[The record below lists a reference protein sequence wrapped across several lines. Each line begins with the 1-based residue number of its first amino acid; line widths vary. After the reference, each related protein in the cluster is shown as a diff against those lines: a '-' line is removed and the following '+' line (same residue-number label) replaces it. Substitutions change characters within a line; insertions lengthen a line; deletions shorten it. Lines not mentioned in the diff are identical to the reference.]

1 MIPLLMDL
9 ETEWRGGQNQALLLL
24 KGLLARG
31 HAPELVAKQGSA
43 LAERAAAAGVTLH
56 GVPDR
61 RATFHAFRRLTKLFA
76 KRVPDIVHANEPH
89 ALTAAWLA
97 RANRVAPLVVSRRVG
112 YPLSRGWI
120 AKSRYR
126 AARRIIANS
135 RWVAENV
142 AACGIPQGQIVVI
155 HEGVEVSAPLT
166 LEERRSARRRWGI
179 SDNQPLLGCTS
190 VFLAD
195 KGHEWLIR
203 ALAALQTEFPNCRL
217 LLAGD
222 GPLRPK
228 LESLARDLGIS
239 DRVLF
244 PGFVKDI
251 DSVYAALDVFLL
263 PSFFEALNNS
273 LLAAMALEVPCI
285 AFAKGALPEIIEHQ
299 RSGLLVSGPDV
310 AELRGAVARIL
321 ADRAFAQQIGRAA
334 RERVQRNFSA
344 DWMVE
349 KTLKLYEELRAR

>member
-1 MIPLLMDL
+1 VIPLLVDL

-24 KGLLARG
+24 KGLRARG
-31 HAPELVAKQGSA
+31 HAPELVAKRGSA
-43 LAERAAAAGVTLH
+43 LAERAAGAGVTLH
-56 GVPDR
+56 TVQDLT
-61 RATFHAFRRLTKLFA
+61 ATFSAFRKLKELFA
-76 KRVPDIVHANEPH
+76 ARLPDVVHANEPH

-126 AARRIIANS
+126 AVRRIIANS
-135 RWVAENV
+135 KWVAENV
-142 AACGIPQGQIVVI
+142 AACGIPQGQIAVI

-166 LEERRSARRRWGI
+166 LEQRRSARHRWGI
-179 SDNQPLLGCTS
+179 SEDQPLLGCTS

-203 ALAALQTEFPNCRL
+203 ALAALRTEFPNCRL

-228 LESLARDLGIS
+228 LESLARELGLS

-263 PSFFEALNNS
+263 PAFFEALNNS
-273 LLAAMALEVPCI
+273 LLAAMAFEIPCI

-299 RSGLLVSGPDV
+299 SSGLLVSGPDV
-310 AELRGAVARIL
+310 AEIRGAVARIL
-321 ADRAFAQQIGRAA
+321 NDTDFAKQMGRAA
-334 RERVQRNFSA
+334 RERIQRNFSA
-344 DWMVE
+344 DGMVE
-349 KTLKLYEELRAR
+349 NTLRLYEELRAR